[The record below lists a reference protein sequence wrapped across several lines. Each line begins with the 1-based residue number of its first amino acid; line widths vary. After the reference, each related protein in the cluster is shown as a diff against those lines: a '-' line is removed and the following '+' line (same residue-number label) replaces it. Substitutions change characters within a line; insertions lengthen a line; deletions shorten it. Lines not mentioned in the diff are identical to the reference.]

1 MEEKASNN
9 NVVKLANEKYAK
21 TKEKER
27 KQEPASFRQ
36 LAKELS
42 HKSGDIVR
50 KTSITR
56 KPAQSKSI

>member
-42 HKSGDIVR
+42 HKSGAIVC
-50 KTSITR
+50 TPLITR
-56 KPAQSKSI
+56 TTAQPKSI

>member
-42 HKSGDIVR
+42 HKSGAIVC
-50 KTSITR
+50 KT
-56 KPAQSKSI
+56 KNHP